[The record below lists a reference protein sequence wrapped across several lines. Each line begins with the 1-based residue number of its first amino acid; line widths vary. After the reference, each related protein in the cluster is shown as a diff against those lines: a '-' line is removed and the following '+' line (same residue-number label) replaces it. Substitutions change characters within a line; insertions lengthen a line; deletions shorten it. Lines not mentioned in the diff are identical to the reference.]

1 MMHSHICYEHENS
14 VFSTSNIDLEL
25 YFFVGK
31 IKVLSEEMY
40 EGTKCQIEGVKM

>member
-1 MMHSHICYEHENS
+1 MMQPHIHYQYKDS
-14 VFSTSNIDLEL
+14 VFFTSNIDLEL

>member
-1 MMHSHICYEHENS
+1 MQPHIYYENQNS
-14 VFSTSNIDLEL
+14 VSFTSNIDLEL

-31 IKVLSEEMY
+31 IEILSEEMY

>member
-1 MMHSHICYEHENS
+1 MMQPQIYYEHQNS
-14 VFSTSNIDLEL
+14 AFFISNIDLEL
-25 YFFVGK
+25 HFFVGK